1 MMTEALDR
9 VLSAVSQPVITVYR
23 TDPYEENLGMRF
35 RLTYE
40 GPLRSNQRD
49 PIDGQRDKLA
59 AHKHRIRRKFHGQ
72 LKQLWQTNQ
81 FLRDAT
87 KDGGGP
93 DTTMPVA
100 STLNTMMWGD
110 GQSIPFK
117 EWLARRYTRNG
128 YRFVPLVCREHSLYC
143 SLHVLFLRREEPGA
157 LLHGGDLDNRVKT
170 LIDTLRLPADGGELE
185 GNETPSPGEDPFFCL
200 LDDDRAV
207 TSLAVETDLLLDPP
221 INNSDDERNKVR
233 LVITVEIKPY
243 NVTLFN
249 LSFS

>member
-1 MMTEALDR
+1 
-9 VLSAVSQPVITVYR
+9 
-23 TDPYEENLGMRF
+23 MRF

-59 AHKHRIRRKFHGQ
+59 AHKHAIRREFHGQ
-72 LKQLWQTNQ
+72 LKQLWQINQ
-81 FLRDAT
+81 FLRDTT

-93 DTTMPVA
+93 DTTKPVA
-100 STLNTMMWGD
+100 KTLDTMMWGE
-110 GQSIPFK
+110 GEPVPLK
-117 EWLARRYTRNG
+117 EWLARRYVRNG
-128 YRFVPLVCREHSLYC
+128 YRFVPLVCRDHSLYC

-157 LLHGGDLDNRVKT
+157 LLHGGDLDNRIKT
-170 LIDTLRLPADGGELE
+170 LIDALRLPADGGELK
-185 GNETPSPGEDPFFCL
+185 GNETPGPGEDPFFCL

-233 LVITVEIKPY
+233 LVITVELKPY
-243 NVTLFN
+243 NVTMFN